1 MTKARV
7 TNVAARM
14 VGARLSILLIL
25 ALVLTD
31 CGRRTADTPGPS
43 SDRSGPEASAD
54 SPPLAGQIGPELEHR
69 LLAYWRD
76 HPLSPRAY
84 VLAKFE
90 HNDWVFLGE
99 YHRIRHDV
107 LLVSSLIPALHEQTR
122 VRHLAMEFLCRNRTD
137 EANRLITSANFTRR
151 QAIDF
156 FRDQFV
162 SWSYEEYVDILL
174 AAWQSNRRLARD
186 RGPFQLVGLHPCPDY
201 EVLNYGEDEAAA
213 AVERDKQQRY
223 DEIMA
228 DALEEALLSTGLP
241 ALIFTG
247 IAHSTAK
254 FPEYWVGSDDQLF
267 RMGNL
272 VYREPYRDRMH
283 FIALHG
289 PFYDSGTD
297 RDIYPFD
304 GVLDRL
310 MLDYGRDIGF
320 DVVGTPFADLRHR
333 NPSPTSI
340 TAFSFGELYDGYVIH
355 AEPLKE
361 TVGVTCIQ
369 DWIVSEEQYRDFWR
383 NLANKDASIEFSE
396 IPFEQF
402 LQDHC
407 APRADHGVEFRRRF
421 RNLPDLTSPEDS
433 VSPDSGTG
441 TVTSKAIRRPQRR
454 ARPRGDASAH
464 PGLLPDDRSTRPM

>member
-1 MTKARV
+1 MAQARNINA
-7 TNVAARM
+7 TARI
-14 VGARLSILLIL
+14 VGARVSILLIL
-25 ALVLTD
+25 ALGLTD
-31 CGRRTADTPGPS
+31 CGREKADTPGPI
-43 SDRSGPEASAD
+43 SA
-54 SPPLAGQIGPELEHR
+54 ELEDR
-69 LLAYWRD
+69 LLAYWRE

-84 VLAKFE
+84 VLAKFQ

-99 YHRIRHDV
+99 YHRIRHDA

-137 EANRLITSANFTRR
+137 EANRLITSADFTRR

-162 SWSYEEYVDILL
+162 AWSYEEYLDIFLT
-174 AAWQSNRRLARD
+174 AWESNRRLARE

-213 AVERDKQQRY
+213 AERDKQQRY

-228 DALEEALLSTGLP
+228 EALEEALLSKGLP
-241 ALIFTG
+241 ALIVTG

-254 FPEYWVGSDDQLF
+254 FPEYWVGSDDQLV

-283 FIALHG
+283 FIALHA

-310 MLDYGRDIGF
+310 MLGYGRDIGF
-320 DVVGTPFADLRHR
+320 DVVGTPFADLRHQ
-333 NPSPTSI
+333 NPSPRSI
-340 TAFSFGELYDGYVIH
+340 TSFSFGELYDGYVIH

-361 TVGVTCIQ
+361 TVGVTCIR
-369 DWIVSEEQYRDFWR
+369 DWIVNEEQYRDFWR
-383 NLANKDASIEFSE
+383 NLTNKEASIYFSE

-402 LQDHC
+402 QQDHC

-421 RNLPDLTSPEDS
+421 RTLPDLTSPERS
-433 VSPDSGTG
+433 VSPDSTTG
-441 TVTSKAIRRPQRR
+441 N
-454 ARPRGDASAH
+454 
-464 PGLLPDDRSTRPM
+464 